1 MGKHA
6 SALTHPLA
14 TSTRLPHQPQ
24 HGKWC
29 AQHVWMQSTVSS
41 VATHAKCREALE
53 RIPEPHFK
61 HRFAQGIL
69 KEFRADDHADHCC
82 HYLRPLDGGR
92 MASQTAVRRAS
103 LCSCCIASKL
113 PKKLTQ
119 AKARHDFGAN
129 HLSCSPLRTGW
140 LKCWNRP
147 PKTKSSL
154 KRRRPMGLCALDR
167 QAQ

>member
-1 MGKHA
+1 MFRCSPQSVQLPLMRSVVKHWRE
-6 SALTHPLA
+6 SRNP
-14 TSTRLPHQPQ
+14 TS
-24 HGKWC
+24 
-29 AQHVWMQSTVSS
+29 STD
-41 VATHAKCREALE
+41 L
-53 RIPEPHFK
+53 
-61 HRFAQGIL
+61 L
-69 KEFRADDHADHCC
+69 KEFLRIRADDHADHCC